1 MNDDTPDRNDAIA
14 QGGNPSGA
22 AVCAIEDSSKRR
34 PRIGRRWGGRLFA
47 LGGFAL
53 LGCGVALGAWGHYSQ
68 QQQLMTTAERSRDF
82 VPGLQVAMVEPSPDT
97 MSVFLPGTTAAFAA
111 AGIYVVERKVDR
123 RCSGPTRDRDPAI
136 HAHAR
141 AREIIELFCPGNQ
154 KWAIST
160 LIAAAISDCRA
171 APEVSEPRS
180 CPAFASALTLARAHL
195 NATCHVIYLSD
206 NFSVAKGLMVVSR
219 PWEWTKQAG
228 ISETLRICG

>member
-111 AGIYVVERKVDR
+111 AGIYARATGYVVERKVDW
-123 RCSGPTRDRDPAI
+123 GPRQEPMRSTV
-136 HAHAR
+136 AR
-141 AREIIELFCPGNQ
+141 ARS
-154 KWAIST
+154 WRRST
-160 LIAAAISDCRA
+160 SPIRTVCCGR
-171 APEVSEPRS
+171 VST
-180 CPAFASALTLARAHL
+180 ALW
-195 NATCHVIYLSD
+195 S
-206 NFSVAKGLMVVSR
+206 S
-219 PWEWTKQAG
+219 
-228 ISETLRICG
+228 